1 MPTHTIFDHTADLG
15 LRVRAESFEGL
26 CEEAACGLTEVIAGD
41 PGMIRPVLGETITVP
56 GVEPVWL
63 LFDLLSELLVAFEL
77 RRMLFAECR
86 VVRTNDGIRADCRG
100 ERFDPAWHQ
109 LAHEVKAITQHE
121 LEVRQSAAGWEA
133 TLILDI

>member
-1 MPTHTIFDHTADLG
+1 VRKPATHEIFDHTADLG

-26 CEEAACGLTEVIAGD
+26 CEEAARGLTEVIAGD

-63 LFDLLSELLVAFEL
+63 LFDL

-86 VVRTNDGIRADCRG
+86 VVRTSDGIRTDCRG

-109 LAHEVKAITQHE
+109 LAHVVKAIT
-121 LEVRQSAAGWEA
+121 
-133 TLILDI
+133 

>member
-121 LEVRQSAAGWEA
+121 LEVRQSAAGWRA